1 MQAFILKVYYPQS
14 IKTPCIV
21 EVKCQ
26 IVYYLFRLIQTI
38 HPWFI
43 NQTTLQ
49 CIPWKVIENLH
60 VFWHDTKP
68 WGTKL
73 YCLEK
78 NQEKDHRMKS
88 WKLVNSMNFFVILT
102 SPKIVPIYCK
112 KKTVYPHLNKS
123 SKVFSWFTYSNQNLI
138 AMGQWQWLT
147 EVKSI

>member
-1 MQAFILKVYYPQS
+1 MSGKPSKILCGIMENFAGIHFESLLPS
-14 IKTPCIV
+14 INQFFLTPCIIG
-21 EVKCQ
+21 VKCQ

-43 NQTTLQ
+43 NQTTSQ

-78 NQEKDHRMKS
+78 TKRRTIEWNHE
-88 WKLVNSMNFFVILT
+88 N
-102 SPKIVPIYCK
+102 
-112 KKTVYPHLNKS
+112 
-123 SKVFSWFTYSNQNLI
+123 
-138 AMGQWQWLT
+138 WLT
-147 EVKSI
+147 AWISLSSWPAQKSFLYIAKKSTFK

>member
-1 MQAFILKVYYPQS
+1 MYMLELARCQENQVRYYVGYWKILQAFILKVYYPQS
-14 IKTPCIV
+14 IKTPCIIG
-21 EVKCQ
+21 VKCQ

-43 NQTTLQ
+43 NQTTSQ

-78 NQEKDHRMKS
+78 TKRRTIEWNHE
-88 WKLVNSMNFFVILT
+88 N
-102 SPKIVPIYCK
+102 
-112 KKTVYPHLNKS
+112 
-123 SKVFSWFTYSNQNLI
+123 
-138 AMGQWQWLT
+138 WLT
-147 EVKSI
+147 AWISLSSWPAQKSFLYIAKKNCLSTFK

>member
-14 IKTPCIV
+14 IKTPCIIG
-21 EVKCQ
+21 VKCQ

-43 NQTTLQ
+43 NQTTSQ

-78 NQEKDHRMKS
+78 TKRRTIEWNHENWLTAWIPLSSWPAQKS
-88 WKLVNSMNFFVILT
+88 FLYIA
-102 SPKIVPIYCK
+102 K

-123 SKVFSWFTYSNQNLI
+123 SKVFSWFTYSNQI